1 VSEFM
6 VVCTFKEGT
15 VMSDVFAVVAQER
28 EAVAVMQSDGRV
40 GEIKLATP
48 QGKVFIQAFA
58 NDVETAH
65 ANITTL
71 PMATWWNI
79 EVYAI
84 VPPAPAP
91 AQ

>member
-1 VSEFM
+1 MSEFM

-40 GEIKLATP
+40 GEVKLATP

-58 NDVETAH
+58 NDAETAH

-84 VPPAPAP
+84 VPPAPA
-91 AQ
+91 A